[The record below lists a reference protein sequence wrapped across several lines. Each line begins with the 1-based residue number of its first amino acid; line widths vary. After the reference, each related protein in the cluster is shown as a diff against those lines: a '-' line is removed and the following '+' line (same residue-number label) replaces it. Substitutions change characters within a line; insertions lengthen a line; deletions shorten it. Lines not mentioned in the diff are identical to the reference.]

1 MAEFL
6 MNRSDWIFKDGK
18 RIYDKCNLLS
28 LCGPATPKPVFWQ
41 TVKTQMKCCISSD
54 VALFG
59 QTKSIDRERNTILF
73 WNLLPVTPQYI
84 QWTIL
89 ALLYEVL

>member
-6 MNRSDWIFKDGK
+6 MNRSVWVFKDGK

-28 LCGPATPKPVFWQ
+28 LCGPDTPKRVFWQ
-41 TVKTQMKCCISSD
+41 TVKTKMKCCISSD

-59 QTKSIDRERNTILF
+59 QTKSIDRERNKYYF
-73 WNLLPVTPQYI
+73 GNYNL
-84 QWTIL
+84 
-89 ALLYEVL
+89 